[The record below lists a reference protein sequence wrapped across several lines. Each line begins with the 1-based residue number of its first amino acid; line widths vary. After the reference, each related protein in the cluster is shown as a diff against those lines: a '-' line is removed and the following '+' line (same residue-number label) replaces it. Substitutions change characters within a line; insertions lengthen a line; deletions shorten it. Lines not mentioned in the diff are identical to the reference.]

1 MLVVIKDDYEAV
13 GAEAAKLVVDRLLN
27 KPNLVLGL
35 ATGSTPIALYNEL
48 IRQYREDGV
57 DLSKITTFNL
67 DEYVGVSPDHPHS
80 YHRYMREHLF
90 DHINLD
96 PRYVHV
102 PNGMAEDVAAHCEWY
117 EEQIQRSGGIDLQ
130 VLGIGANGHIAFN
143 EPGSSLGSRTRV
155 KTLTRQT
162 REDNARFF
170 ASFEDVPRYALTM
183 GIGTVMEA
191 RELLMLVTGESK
203 ADALKAAVEGP
214 LTAMVPASMIQM
226 HRNAYVIVDRAAAS
240 KLSGEHSSSIAE
252 ASLVRRP
259 LKRAEKAQSDPG

>member
-1 MLVVIKDDYEAV
+1 MLVIIKDDYDAV
-13 GAEAAKLVVDRLLN
+13 SAEAARLVVDRLLR

-35 ATGSTPIALYNEL
+35 ATGSTPIGLYREL
-48 IRQYREDGV
+48 IRRCREDGL
-57 DLSKITTFNL
+57 DLTKVTTFNL
-67 DEYVGVSPDHPHS
+67 DEYVGLPPDHPQS
-80 YHRYMREHLF
+80 YHRFMREQLF
-90 DHINLD
+90 DHMNLD
-96 PRYVHV
+96 PRYVNI
-102 PNGMAEDVAAHCEWY
+102 PNGMAMDIEAHCDWY
-117 EEQIQRSGGIDLQ
+117 EAEIGRAGGIDLQ

-170 ASFEDVPRYALTM
+170 ASFDEVPRYAITM

-226 HRNAYVIVDRAAAS
+226 HRKAYVIVDRAAAS
-240 KLSGEHSSSIAE
+240 KLSGEHATSIAE
-252 ASLVRRP
+252 ASLVRRK
-259 LKRAEKAQSDPG
+259 L